1 MCVPA
6 TLFQKN
12 WQLLDRRIMA
22 KENPEYKYE
31 KMRML
36 DILQQNPLKGLVSRM
51 MKIADRKLNAKC
63 N

>member
-1 MCVPA
+1 
-6 TLFQKN
+6 
-12 WQLLDRRIMA
+12 MA